1 LKITS
6 EPIGERQLSL
16 TIEVEEERVS
26 QAQRRFARQ
35 MSREI
40 DIPGFRKGKAPYDVI
55 VQRLGQAVVREELVS
70 FLAEDVYREALEQE
84 DVSPFAPGA
93 LEEIQFDPLTLTFI
107 VPLAPEVELGDYR
120 GYRSP
125 YPDVEVSEEALTQ
138 ALEAIQQQHALLAPL
153 DRPATEGDLLV
164 VDLVAQTMD
173 GSVFLD
179 EEDAR
184 VLLDPEAR
192 APMPGLIEAL
202 MDSEPAEERTFTL
215 TLPADFDVEELRD
228 REAEFKVDVKNIYE
242 RIVPPMDDDLARTVG
257 NYDTFAELEADVRH
271 RLQERERG
279 NTENAYADEVLQH
292 VIDHAVVSYPPVMFD
307 EALDEA
313 VEAYRTRIE
322 QREHMLLEDFL
333 RIQSR
338 TMEDLREELRP
349 EVKQS
354 IERSLVL
361 GEVVQQE
368 DLTVSDEELDR
379 QIAESSERYGEQAD
393 DVRAALD
400 TPEGRR
406 DLRNR
411 MLANKAV
418 LRLAASAKG
427 EAAGT
432 MAAEDDPTEV
442 GGSEER

>member
-1 LKITS
+1 
-6 EPIGERQLSL
+6 
-16 TIEVEEERVS
+16 
-26 QAQRRFARQ
+26 
-35 MSREI
+35 
-40 DIPGFRKGKAPYDVI
+40 
-55 VQRLGQAVVREELVS
+55 
-70 FLAEDVYREALEQE
+70 
-84 DVSPFAPGA
+84 
-93 LEEIQFDPLTLTFI
+93 
-107 VPLAPEVELGDYR
+107 
-120 GYRSP
+120 
-125 YPDVEVSEEALTQ
+125 
-138 ALEAIQQQHALLAPL
+138 
-153 DRPATEGDLLV
+153 
-164 VDLVAQTMD
+164 
-173 GSVFLD
+173 
-179 EEDAR
+179 
-184 VLLDPEAR
+184 
-192 APMPGLIEAL
+192 
-202 MDSEPAEERTFTL
+202 
-215 TLPADFDVEELRD
+215 
-228 REAEFKVDVKNIYE
+228 
-242 RIVPPMDDDLARTVG
+242 
-257 NYDTFAELEADVRH
+257 
-271 RLQERERG
+271 
-279 NTENAYADEVLQH
+279 
-292 VIDHAVVSYPPVMFD
+292 
-307 EALDEA
+307 
-313 VEAYRTRIE
+313 
-322 QREHMLLEDFL
+322 MLLEDFL

>member
-1 LKITS
+1 
-6 EPIGERQLSL
+6 
-16 TIEVEEERVS
+16 
-26 QAQRRFARQ
+26 
-35 MSREI
+35 
-40 DIPGFRKGKAPYDVI
+40 
-55 VQRLGQAVVREELVS
+55 
-70 FLAEDVYREALEQE
+70 
-84 DVSPFAPGA
+84 

-418 LRLAASAKG
+418 LRLAAIAKG